1 MLKALFKNCGKPQGV
16 LGKLMLHGMNA
27 GHGTLSEWGLSQIRI
42 PAGANVLDIGCG
54 GGANLLRLAKLAARG
69 TVCGIDI
76 SECSLECSR
85 KKVREYIAEGRC
97 QVKYGSAEEIPF
109 PDGFFAVVTAFET
122 VYFWQ
127 DLHRCFGE
135 VMRVLKE
142 GGTFLICNECGG
154 DDPGDDRWTEKIDG
168 MKIYDDARL
177 SAVLGQVGFCDIRVH
192 KNKNGWLCVTAQK
205 PVSTSAGRR

>member
-1 MLKALFKNCGKPQGV
+1 MSFFDNTRKPTG
-16 LGKLMLHGMNA
+16 LGGKLMVVMMNI
-27 GHGTLSEWGLSQIRI
+27 GHRALADWGFRSVSV
-42 PAGANVLDIGCG
+42 PADAAVLDCGCG
-54 GGANLLRLAKLAARG
+54 GGANIAKLLKKCPNGRVSG
-69 TVCGIDI
+69 VDYSDI
-76 SECSLECSR
+76 SVKKSLDVNR
-85 KKVREYIAEGRC
+85 KAVEEGRC
-97 QVKYGSAEEIPF
+97 EVMRTSVSAMPF
-109 PDGFFAVVTAFET
+109 DDARFDLATAFET

>member
-122 VYFWQ
+122 VYFWK
-127 DLHRCFGE
+127 DMAAALRE
-135 VMRVLKE
+135 VRRVLREDGLFIVVNDQSDAQNNCWTGIVE
-142 GGTFLICNECGG
+142 GMTVRGG
-154 DDPGDDRWTEKIDG
+154 DELRALFEEAGFIGTEVISEDDGR
-168 MKIYDDARL
+168 
-177 SAVLGQVGFCDIRVH
+177 
-192 KNKNGWLCVTAQK
+192 LCVI
-205 PVSTSAGRR
+205 GRSK